1 MEHSINVLLNKWM
14 ESGNNNII
22 YLVRLL
28 RGLNEKMQFK
38 RLAEDV
44 TQSKRQ
50 EVGVAEMHCF
60 CCSCHCVV
68 SILISEHPSSH
79 HALI

>member
-22 YLVRLL
+22 YLVRSL
-28 RGLNEKMQFK
+28 RGLNEKMQLK

-44 TQSKRQ
+44 TQSERQ
-50 EVGVAEMHCF
+50 EVGVVATHCL
-60 CCSCHCVV
+60 CCGCHCVV
-68 SILISEHPSSH
+68 SILISEHASSH